1 MEKYIIDA
9 NVFFNMEAGLGLGKT
24 SEEVMKKITRHARE
38 LKEKVEFLM
47 PPRVVDEVL
56 SFFPDKSS
64 FVGDFLSILTVKS
77 PDYNKINFSGQVFYR
92 LIEDIRIRSYRGLS
106 IAEEEIV
113 KAAELMMGEAKLSK
127 KDFQIKIG
135 EITRRFRLRYRK
147 ATRFGFLDSTADL
160 DLIVLSKETGGF
172 LISTDEGVISWG
184 RFFGVKEM
192 RPEVWKKH
200 LEG

>member
-24 SEEVMKKITRHARE
+24 SEEVMKKITRQARE
-38 LKEKVEFLM
+38 LKERAEFLM

-56 SFFPDKSS
+56 SFFPDKPG

-77 PDYNKINFSGQVFYR
+77 PDYNKINFSGQIFYR
-92 LIEDIRIRSYRGLS
+92 LIEDIRTRSYRGLS
-106 IAEEEIV
+106 IAEEEII
-113 KAAELMMGEAKLSK
+113 KAAELMMGETSLSK

-160 DLIVLSKETGGF
+160 DLIVLSKETSGF

-192 RPEVWKKH
+192 RPEAWKKH